1 MKILIV
7 FLSLFI
13 GNVALAQVTP
23 KAVRVDIKTPN
34 ATCAACKTKIE
45 SWVPKS
51 VDGLVKITV
60 QISRGVTTVQYYP
73 DRTNIEELKT
83 AISNAGFDADDVQ
96 ANPDTYKK
104 LPACCKKP
112 EDQISE
118 GVQSQ

>member
-1 MKILIV
+1 MKYLFVFVGIMIGNIV
-7 FLSLFI
+7 F
-13 GNVALAQVTP
+13 AQVTP
-23 KAVRVDIKTPN
+23 KAVRVEIKTPN
-34 ATCAACKTKIE
+34 ATCDPCKAKIE

-51 VDGLVKITV
+51 VDGLVKISV

-73 DRTNIEELKT
+73 DRTNIEELKA

-112 EDQISE
+112 EDRIVE
-118 GVQSQ
+118 